1 MFSLLPKQKIARI
14 ALVSMLSGMTLAADA
29 GKPKQTAAPTQTPA
43 AATASVAKPDAA
55 SPTGVDT
62 AKPAAITHS
71 SVPPL
76 TVPQEIA
83 KLPKLENT
91 GVDVAAQSK
100 AILANLNAI
109 LSFYR
114 AAIAPIQ
121 KAGEP
126 SDVLYAGQAQTQA
139 IQIAQLAFQSAKNEG
154 ALLAKVSGSVTTGT
168 PVTDPNAAPTEA
180 QKLAGFRN
188 RITAQIADLDKQAAD
203 IATQLQHANAKTR
216 PTLLQ
221 RQEQL
226 EGELELQKA
235 TADALARIST
245 FSDSQSKTGLA
256 GDIDRL
262 QRSVPELG
270 AESSATSKPVASAML
285 ESLNDMR
292 EAGVTTQAAALF
304 DLLSTR
310 RSIDGLIQ
318 NDDRLRQQAA
328 DLRTPFTKILRSTL
342 ARGQE
347 LSQQQI
353 DLAATPT
360 TDAQDL
366 ASTKQQF
373 DQLTATFHALADAM
387 LPLSQ
392 EIVLLE
398 AERGTLS
405 TWRNAV
411 DAEYRIVLRSLL
423 MRLAFIAGALLL
435 LLLISTVW
443 SRATVRY
450 VSDLRRRRQLL
461 LLRRIVIGF
470 VGGLIVIFGFIT
482 QFSSLATFAG
492 FITAGIAVGLQTILL
507 SVAAY
512 FFIIGR
518 YGVRV
523 GDRITVAGVTG
534 DVVEVGLVR
543 FYLTE
548 LAGSGTELH
557 PTGRVAVFANS
568 VLFQTGTPLYKQM
581 PGTEYAWHELIAKLK
596 PTADIEAIRAALLHA
611 VNEAYSTY
619 KDKIDQQHRQV
630 ETWMGTAMEAP
641 VVSSRLQMID
651 GTPLIAV
658 LFPVQIADAAETDQ
672 KIVTTIIQAMNTESA
687 MQAGL
692 LAVPSLNA
700 TIKA

>member
-1 MFSLLPKQKIARI
+1 MMNSFQTLTCRRFAAVCGVLL
-14 ALVSMLSGMTLAADA
+14 A
-29 GKPKQTAAPTQTPA
+29 GVLGAQTPA
-43 AATASVAKPDAA
+43 PAAAKADPTTSTTTTAGVADATKAAAHAAVPAGASAALTAS
-55 SPTGVDT
+55 T
-62 AKPAAITHS
+62 AM
-71 SVPPL
+71 

-83 KLPKLENT
+83 KLPALANP
-91 GVDVAAQSK
+91 GIDVDARSK
-100 AILANLNAI
+100 TILAYLNSV
-109 LSFYR
+109 LGFYR
-114 AAIAPIQ
+114 AAVAPVQ

-126 SDVLYAGQAQTQA
+126 SDVLYASQAQTQA
-139 IQIAQLAFQSAKNEG
+139 TQIAQLAFQAAKNLG
-154 ALLAKVSGSVTTGT
+154 ALLAKMNGGSVGGPAAAESGT
-168 PVTDPNAAPTEA
+168 VSEA
-180 QKLAGFRN
+180 QKLAAFRAT
-188 RITAQIADLDKQAAD
+188 IATQIAALEKQDADL
-203 IATQLQHANAKTR
+203 ATQLQKANEKTR
-216 PTLLQ
+216 PALLQ
-221 RQEQL
+221 QQQQID
-226 EGELELQKA
+226 GELELQKA
-235 TADALARIST
+235 TADALAKLNT
-245 FSDSQSKTGLA
+245 FSDSQMKAGLA

-262 QRSVPELG
+262 QRSVPELAVEG
-270 AESSATSKPVASAML
+270 NATKPIASPL
-285 ESLNDMR
+285 LQNLSDVR
-292 EAGVTTQAAALF
+292 DAGVTSQAEAIF
-304 DLLSTR
+304 ELLSAR
-310 RSIDGLIQ
+310 RSIDELIQ
-318 NDDRLRQQAA
+318 TNDQLTAKA
-328 DLRTPFTKILRSTL
+328 NDLRTPFLKLLRSTL
-342 ARGQE
+342 AQGQQ
-347 LSQQQI
+347 LSQQNL

-360 TDAQDL
+360 TDAQDR

-373 DQLTATFHALADAM
+373 DQLTTTFHALADAM

-392 EIVLLE
+392 EIVVLE
-398 AERGTLS
+398 AERNTLS

-411 DAEYRIVLRSLL
+411 DEEYRIVLRGLL
-423 MRLAFIAGALLL
+423 VRLFLIAAALGI

-461 LLRRIVIGF
+461 LLRRITIGF
-470 VGGLIVIFGFIT
+470 VGGLIVLFGFIT

-548 LAGSGTELH
+548 LAGTGTALH

-581 PGTEYAWHELIAKLK
+581 PGTEYAWHELVAKLK
-596 PTADIEAIRAALLHA
+596 PTADVDAIRTELLNA
-611 VNEAYSTY
+611 VNAAYARY
-619 KDKIDQQHRQV
+619 KDKIDQQHQKV
-630 ETWMGTAMEAP
+630 ETWMGAAMEAP

-672 KIVTTIIQAMNTESA
+672 EIVTTIMQAMNKDSVL
-687 MQAGL
+687 QAGL
-692 LAVPSLNA
+692 AAVPSLNA
-700 TIKA
+700 TIKT